1 VHSTASDG
9 EYTPEEVVARIAR
22 AGLAAFALTDHDTLG
37 GLPAAMDAATRLG
50 VRLISGCEFSVA
62 ADWGEMHVLAYFLP
76 IGVPELERFL
86 VAARADRIRR
96 GNAMAAQL
104 QRIGVPLTEA
114 DVEREAGGASVGRP
128 HVARALV
135 KRGFC
140 ADVGDAFDRY
150 LGRGRPGFVEKQLPS
165 FRAVADLVHS
175 VGGVVAAAHLRER
188 GTRSLLERLKA
199 AGLDGVEIRHPKHDA
214 GLRARLTEH
223 ARVLG
228 LARTGGS
235 DWHGDGEP
243 GDVHSGLG
251 SQQVPLEWLEQLETL
266 RPPPPV
272 PAG

>member
-9 EYTPEEVVARIAR
+9 ECTPEEVVARAAR
-22 AGLAAFALTDHDTLG
+22 VGLAAFALSDHDTLD
-37 GLPAAMDAATRLG
+37 GLPAALEAAGRVG
-50 VRLISGCEFSVA
+50 IRLINGCEFSVA
-62 ADWGEMHVLAYFLP
+62 AVWGEMHLLAYFLP
-76 IGVPELERFL
+76 LGVPELERFL
-86 VAARADRIRR
+86 VVARADRARR
-96 GNAMAAQL
+96 GAAMAARL
-104 QRIGVPLTEA
+104 QRIGIPLTEA
-114 DVEREAGGASVGRP
+114 DVEQEAAGASVGRP

-135 KRGFC
+135 KRGYA

-150 LGRGRPGFVEKQLPS
+150 LGRGRPGFVEKELPT

-175 VGGVVAAAHLRER
+175 VGGVVSAAHLRER

-199 AGLDGVEIRHPKHDA
+199 EGLDGVEVRHPRHDA
-214 GLRARLTEH
+214 NLRARLSEH
-223 ARVLG
+223 ARLLG

-243 GDVHSGLG
+243 GDVNAGLG
-251 SQQVPLEWLEQLETL
+251 SQQIPLEWLERLEAM